1 MNTTVIE
8 LAGSESLG
16 HDSRQHQASTA
27 QKTVVTIG
35 LAVFAGRFRYVEV
48 LFLRTTMVAIF
59 VLSGG
64 TTRFKG
70 VGERAA
76 LAFEFPVRNTF
87 TVGAKRFRCKE
98 DMAFKAGYHRFHGL

>member
-8 LAGSESLG
+8 LVGSESLG
-16 HDSRQHQASTA
+16 HDSRHQASTA

-35 LAVFAGRFRYVEV
+35 LAVFAGLFRYVEV
-48 LFLRTTMVAIF
+48 LFQ
-59 VLSGG
+59 
-64 TTRFKG
+64 G
-70 VGERAA
+70 VGKRAA
-76 LAFEFPVRNTF
+76 PAFEFPVRNIF